1 MEPDVYMM
9 IEDENCLSDLAE
21 ILHHGQI
28 TTLFQPMFD
37 LADNGIYAYEAL
49 SRGPEGSPLHR
60 PDALFAAARQCGRLG
75 TLERLCQACAIRR
88 FEDLQL
94 PGRLTINIDPLA
106 LIDGGHAERHLSQ
119 LLAETGLAPER
130 IILELTE
137 HSRIDRCTELKQAVH
152 DCRDMGFSIAMDDLS
167 AGYSNLRLLSDLEPD
182 FVKLDK
188 YFVSKIDAD
197 AVAADFVR
205 TIVSLAKRVHCKV
218 IAEGIETKT
227 QLQRIRRLGIE
238 YAQGYL
244 LGRPT
249 AQPSASVPAV
259 LPETAEPG
267 IPATISGHSPPDE
280 QVASLDIH
288 ATPACTPHTSAFEA
302 LSLFQADPLL
312 RAVPVLEDGYA
323 VGLLTRENIL
333 GAFALTFGHSLHR
346 KSHVEKLM
354 HTDPLIAQVSDTL
367 SDISRRATARPHQLI
382 YAPIIIFDG
391 GRYIG
396 TASIHDLLEK
406 ITRVQI
412 SYALDA
418 NPLTG
423 LPGNRSIDR
432 EVNRRL
438 QEGQDFFLCHLDLD
452 HFKAFNDHFGYERGD
467 EMIMLTAELL
477 REGRAEVDYIA
488 HIGGDDF
495 VFITADGGWEP
506 RLRAI
511 LDAFS
516 ARSRLMYD
524 EQDRQAG
531 CIQVEDRSGNIR
543 SVPLASLSVG
553 VLPCPANRFS
563 SHLEAA
569 ESVFE
574 VKCLA
579 KKQPGN
585 SIVIDRRGS

>member
-1 MEPDVYMM
+1 MM
-9 IEDENCLSDLAE
+9 IKDANPLDDLAE
-21 ILHHGQI
+21 ILRHRWI

-37 LADNGIYAYEAL
+37 LAENGVYAYEAL
-49 SRGPEGSPLHR
+49 SRGPEGSPLHL
-60 PDALFAAARQCGRLG
+60 PDPLFATAKQHGKLDA
-75 TLERLCQACAIRR
+75 LERLCQDCAIRR
-88 FEDLQL
+88 FEQLGL

-106 LIDGGHAERHLSQ
+106 LIDGGHAERHLSR
-119 LLAETGLAPER
+119 LLADTGLSPER

-137 HSRIDRCTELKQAVH
+137 HSRIDRCAELKQAVRT
-152 DCRDMGFSIAMDDLS
+152 CRDMGFSIAMDDLS

-188 YFVSKIDAD
+188 YFISRLDVD
-197 AVAADFVR
+197 AVAGDFVR
-205 TIVSLAKRVHCKV
+205 TIVALARRVRCKV
-218 IAEGIETKT
+218 IAEGIETET
-227 QLQRIRRLGIE
+227 QLQHIRRLGIE

-249 AQPSASVPAV
+249 AQPSAIVPAV
-259 LPETAEPG
+259 LIEAAVPCA
-267 IPATISGHSPPDE
+267 PASICTGDAPPDE
-280 QVASLDIH
+280 QVASLDIQP
-288 ATPACTPHTSAFEA
+288 TPFCTPQTPAFEA

-312 RAVPVLEDGYA
+312 HAVPVLDAGRA
-323 VGLLTRENIL
+323 VGLLTREGIL
-333 GAFALTFGHSLHR
+333 SAFALAFGHSLHR
-346 KSHVEKLM
+346 KSHVEKMM
-354 HTDPLIAQVSDTL
+354 HTEPLIAQVGDAL
-367 SDISRRATARPHQLI
+367 SDISRRATARPHELI
-382 YAPIIIFDG
+382 YAPIIVFDG
-391 GRYIG
+391 ARYVG
-396 TASIHDLLEK
+396 TTSIHDLLEK

-432 EVNRRL
+432 EVCRRL

-477 REGRAEVDYIA
+477 RGGKAEVDYIG

-495 VFITADGGWEP
+495 VFITADAGWEP

-516 ARSRLMYD
+516 ARA
-524 EQDRQAG
+524 RQLYEEKDHLAG
-531 CIQVEDRSGNIR
+531 CIRVEDRSGNIC

-553 VLPCPANRFS
+553 VLPCPAGRFS

-569 ESVFE
+569 EGVFE
-574 VKCLA
+574 IKCLA

-585 SIVIDRRGS
+585 SIVIDRRKN

>member
-1 MEPDVYMM
+1 MM
-9 IEDENCLSDLAE
+9 IEHANSLDDLDD
-21 ILHHGQI
+21 ILRHRRI
-28 TTLFQPMFD
+28 TPLFQPLFA
-37 LADNGIYAYEAL
+37 LATNSIYAYEAL
-49 SRGPEGSPLHR
+49 ARGPEGSPLHL
-60 PDALFAAARQCGRLG
+60 PDPLFTAAKQAGQLG
-75 TLERLCQACAIRR
+75 ALERLCQDCAIRR
-88 FEDLQL
+88 FEQLQL

-106 LIDGGHAERHLSQ
+106 LIDGGHVERQLSHL
-119 LLAETGLAPER
+119 LTETGVGPER

-137 HSRIDRCTELKQAVH
+137 HSRIDRCAELKQAVRE
-152 DCRDMGFSIAMDDLS
+152 CRDMGFSIAMDDLS

-188 YFVSKIDAD
+188 YFVSRLDID
-197 AVAADFVR
+197 AVARDFVR
-205 TIVSLAKRVHCKV
+205 TIVTLARRVHCQV
-218 IAEGIETKT
+218 VAEGIETEA
-227 QLQRIRRLGIE
+227 QLKHIRDLGIE

-249 AQPSASVPAV
+249 AQPSPTVPAV
-259 LPETAEPG
+259 LHETMGSPV
-267 IPATISGHSPPDE
+267 PAARAGDAPPDE

-288 ATPACTPHTSAFEA
+288 PTPACTPQTPAFEA
-302 LSLFQADPLL
+302 LSLFQADPKL
-312 RAVPVLEDGYA
+312 RAVPVLDSGLA
-323 VGLLTRENIL
+323 VGLLTRESIL

-346 KSHVEKLM
+346 KSHVEKMM
-354 HTDPLIAQVSDTL
+354 HDAPLAAQVGDAL
-367 SDISRRATARPHQLI
+367 SDISRRATARPHELI
-382 YAPIIIFDG
+382 YAPIIVFDG
-391 GRYIG
+391 DRYVG

-406 ITRVQI
+406 ITQVQV
-412 SYALDA
+412 SYARDA

-432 EVNRRL
+432 EVRSRL
-438 QEGQDFFLCHLDLD
+438 QDGQDFFLCHLDLD

-477 REGRAEVDYIA
+477 RDGKAEVDYIG

-495 VFITADGGWEP
+495 VLITADPGWEP

-511 LDAFS
+511 LDNFS
-516 ARSRLMYD
+516 GQASRLYD
-524 EQDRQAG
+524 EQERTAG
-531 CIQVEDRSGNIR
+531 HIRVEDRSGKIR

-553 VLPCPANRFS
+553 VLPCPAGRFS

-574 VKCLA
+574 LKCLA

-585 SIVIDRRGS
+585 SIVIDRRKT